1 MKGLNDWSKLLKQ
14 FSLLLL
20 LLSTSL
26 YALDS
31 DNNYLSQ
38 TKQDILNYSYEKA
51 DQDSKKLKN
60 DWINPITYQYI
71 YSNTE
76 DYDTTR
82 SMINISQP
90 IFKSGGIYSAIKYA
104 NSIHNQT
111 NSGIDVQRKEL
122 IKQTVNVLFQIKQID
137 ITLNKQKLLV
147 TNALL
152 DVTRKKEQVLNG
164 ILDTSFLDN
173 AILDLNTNQNS
184 LIDLEYQRE
193 LLINDLSLL
202 SDKKYKELEL
212 PILQMI
218 NNDDFIT
225 NNIYIKQAK
234 NTIDSS
240 YWLKNMTI
248 SSYLPT
254 VNLTADYTKYHE
266 TDQNPNVSK
275 NGEETY
281 GFNITIP
288 LDIKF
293 SYNIQSSK
301 IEYLKNKAALQD
313 KKREE
318 EMIFNNS
325 AAKIESLNKK
335 IMIAKSDI
343 NLYDSLV
350 TQIKEQL
357 DVGMK
362 TPSDLE
368 TIQNSQKIKILE
380 IESLN
385 IDKQLELLEVY
396 YRMES

>member
-1 MKGLNDWSKLLKQ
+1 MKQ

-152 DVTRKKEQVLNG
+152 DVTRKREQVLNG